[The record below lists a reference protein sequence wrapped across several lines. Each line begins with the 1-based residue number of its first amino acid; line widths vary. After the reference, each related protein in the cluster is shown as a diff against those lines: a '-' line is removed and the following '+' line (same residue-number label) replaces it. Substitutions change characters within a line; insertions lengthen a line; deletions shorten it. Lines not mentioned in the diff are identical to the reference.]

1 MDTTWN
7 SSVRRKEIAADTVP
21 LFSAVKNADR
31 KEWNTDRITQ
41 LYYIFIPWDGSA
53 SSPAS

>member
-21 LFSAVKNADR
+21 LFSAVMQAELKMLKHYCINLMQYCFMACVV
-31 KEWNTDRITQ
+31 
-41 LYYIFIPWDGSA
+41 SA